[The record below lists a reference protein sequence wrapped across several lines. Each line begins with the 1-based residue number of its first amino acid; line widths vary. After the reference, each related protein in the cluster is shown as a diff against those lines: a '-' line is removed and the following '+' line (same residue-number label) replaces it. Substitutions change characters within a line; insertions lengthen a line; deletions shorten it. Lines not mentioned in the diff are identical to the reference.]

1 MITCKVNGITVKVAE
16 GASVLDAAK
25 KANVKIPT
33 LCYNPDLAPWAACGI
48 CVVKVEGN
56 SKLLRSCC
64 TPVSENMSVITN
76 DPELVQIR
84 KTVIELILSTHP
96 DDCLACPRN
105 QNCELQTLAQ
115 EFGIRDKPFAKRLLD
130 LPIDDTTGS
139 IILNPEKC
147 IRCGR
152 CVTVCQ
158 QMQNVWAIEFLG
170 RGESTRIAPAAD
182 VKLGESPCIRCGQCS
197 AHCPVGAIYEDDQ
210 THLVWDSLMKNGP
223 DAKTCVV
230 QIAPAVRV
238 ALGEAFGLAPGSDL
252 TKKIYTALKR
262 MGFDAVFDTN
272 FSADL
277 TIMEEG
283 TEFVKRFTKALKDGM
298 ADATKA
304 KSIPLIT
311 SCCPAWVDYMEK
323 YYPDMIPNFS
333 TAKSP
338 QQMMGTMIKTYWAGQ
353 AAVNPAKIFSV
364 SVMPCTAKKYETHR
378 DESMYASG
386 FQDVDVSITTRELAR
401 MIKQAGIDLVNLPE
415 SEPDNPLGPYTGA
428 GAIFGATGGVM
439 EAAIRSAY
447 FLITGEELKDVNFTA
462 VRGISGIKEA
472 SVHIAGI
479 EVRVAVAHQMGNI
492 EQVLNTVR
500 KAREE
505 GKDSPWHFI
514 EVMAC
519 RGGCIGG
526 GGQPYGAT
534 DEVRKQRM
542 RAIYDHDEEK
552 EYRCSH
558 QNPYIKKIYE
568 EFLEKPGSHKA
579 HQLLHTHYTER
590 PLFLK

>member
-1 MITCKVNGITVKVAE
+1 
-16 GASVLDAAK
+16 
-25 KANVKIPT
+25 
-33 LCYNPDLAPWAACGI
+33 
-48 CVVKVEGN
+48 
-56 SKLLRSCC
+56 
-64 TPVSENMSVITN
+64 
-76 DPELVQIR
+76 
-84 KTVIELILSTHP
+84 
-96 DDCLACPRN
+96 
-105 QNCELQTLAQ
+105 
-115 EFGIRDKPFAKRLLD
+115 
-130 LPIDDTTGS
+130 
-139 IILNPEKC
+139 
-147 IRCGR
+147 
-152 CVTVCQ
+152 
-158 QMQNVWAIEFLG
+158 
-170 RGESTRIAPAAD
+170 
-182 VKLGESPCIRCGQCS
+182 
-197 AHCPVGAIYEDDQ
+197 
-210 THLVWDSLMKNGP
+210 
-223 DAKTCVV
+223 
-230 QIAPAVRV
+230 
-238 ALGEAFGLAPGSDL
+238 
-252 TKKIYTALKR
+252 
-262 MGFDAVFDTN
+262 
-272 FSADL
+272 
-277 TIMEEG
+277 
-283 TEFVKRFTKALKDGM
+283 
-298 ADATKA
+298 
-304 KSIPLIT
+304 
-311 SCCPAWVDYMEK
+311 
-323 YYPDMIPNFS
+323 
-333 TAKSP
+333 
-338 QQMMGTMIKTYWAGQ
+338 
-353 AAVNPAKIFSV
+353 
-364 SVMPCTAKKYETHR
+364 MPCTAKKYETHR